1 MSFEQLNLNAEV
13 IKALAE
19 EGISEPTKIQE
30 IAIPLVLAGKDVI
43 GMSFTGSG
51 KTVAFGAPIIQNIKP
66 RAGLQTL
73 ILTPTRELAVQISS
87 ELKKFSKYKRC
98 HIATVY
104 GGVGLGPQIGD
115 MARADIIVG
124 TPGRMLDHL
133 QRGNLDLSHINCF
146 VLDEADKMV
155 EMGFIEDVEKILSQT
170 PERRQMLLFG
180 ATISCEIDHLKAD
193 YMHNPEVAEADK
205 YVKQELLEQ
214 YYYNIPHNQKFSL
227 LVHLLKKETAVPL
240 NPEHR
245 ANLDV
250 MDRVL
255 IFCSSR
261 STVELL
267 TANLRNQGVKAE
279 MIHGKMTQSKRL
291 QVIDRFNHD
300 KIKVLV
306 ASPVAAR
313 GLDIKNITHIFNYD
327 LSPDPQEYIHRIGR
341 TARAGESGKAITLLS
356 DKDYQ
361 VFGQIFDRYRLDIKE
376 LPLEDFPRLRF
387 EVRSREPSRFG
398 GQRFGERG
406 FRSQRDFR
414 GPRDF
419 SGGNRYNS
427 RSSGGSFGSRAPPR
441 YRDIRTQPRSR
452 ELTRRTD

>member
-19 EGISEPTKIQE
+19 EGISAPTKIQE
-30 IAIPLVLAGKDVI
+30 MAIPMILAGRDVI

-73 ILTPTRELAVQISS
+73 ILTPTRELAVQIAT

-98 HIATVY
+98 YLACVY
-104 GGVGLGPQIGD
+104 GGVALGPQIEEMGK
-115 MARADIIVG
+115 ADIVVG

-133 QRGNLDLSHINCF
+133 QRGNLNLSHINCF

-170 PERRQMLLFG
+170 PENRQILLFG
-180 ATISCEIDHLKAD
+180 ATISCEIDHLKVD
-193 YMHNPEVAEADK
+193 YMHNPIVAEADK

-214 YYYNIPHNQKFSL
+214 FYYNISHNQKFSL
-227 LVHLLKKETAVPL
+227 LVHLLKKGTAIPL
-240 NPEHR
+240 NVETEDGVK
-245 ANLDV
+245 LDV

-267 TANLRNQGVKAE
+267 TSNLRHQGVKAE
-279 MIHGKMTQSKRL
+279 MIHGKMSQSKRL
-291 QVIDRFNHD
+291 QVIDRLNHD
-300 KIKVLV
+300 KLKILV

-327 LSPDPQEYIHRIGR
+327 LSPDPQEYVHRIGR

-356 DKDYQ
+356 DKDYA

-376 LPLEDFPRLRF
+376 LPLEEFPRLRF
-387 EVRSREPSRFG
+387 EVHSREPSRFG
-398 GQRFGERG
+398 ERN
-406 FRSQRDFR
+406 FRGQRDFR

-419 SGGNRYNS
+419 RDGNRHS
-427 RSSGGSFGSRAPPR
+427 FRGGSFGSRAPPR
-441 YRDIRTQPRSR
+441 YRSTIPQSRSR